1 MNGQADFP
9 CYPFA
14 SVVPH
19 QGDMV
24 LLDKINTWDNESLTA
39 SVMIRPDAP
48 FTDAQGMPAWVGAEL
63 MAQTIGAYGGTHAR
77 KNGQPVK
84 IGFLVGSRRYSA
96 SQGYFPLGASLQ
108 VQVREVLRS
117 ESGLSVF
124 ECHLTGQGEHAH
136 ISASANINV
145 FQPADPEA
153 FLAAGAGAIE

>member
-1 MNGQADFP
+1 MTGPADFP

-24 LLDKINTWDNESLTA
+24 LLDTIQCWDNESLTA
-39 SVMIRPDAP
+39 SVAIRADAP
-48 FTDAQGMPAWVGAEL
+48 FTDASGMPAWVGTEL
-63 MAQTIGAYGGTHAR
+63 MAQTIGAYGGAHAR

-96 SQGYFPLGASLQ
+96 SCGYFPLGASLCIT
-108 VQVREVLRS
+108 VKEVLRS
-117 ESGLSVF
+117 ENGLSVF
-124 ECHLTGQGEHAH
+124 ECHLAGQGEHAH
-136 ISASANINV
+136 IQASANINV

-153 FLAAGAGAIE
+153 FLATGAGAIE